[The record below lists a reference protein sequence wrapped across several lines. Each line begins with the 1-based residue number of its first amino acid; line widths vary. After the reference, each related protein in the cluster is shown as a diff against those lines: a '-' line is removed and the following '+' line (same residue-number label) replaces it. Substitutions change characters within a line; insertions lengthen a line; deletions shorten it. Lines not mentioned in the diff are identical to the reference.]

1 MGRKGGGKK
10 SKGGKSLSNVKK
22 NNLKRH
28 KLVKAGKL
36 KPKSSPRFVEG
47 GHLQGKTKKKPE
59 LLKPEELEE
68 RDRVRKE
75 EAKQW
80 VILIIYLHLKF
91 LKQYK
96 IFMKD
101 LKANVLNLFKIKFW
115 CMLPMSIFPSYR
127 HRLPNAPGQ

>member
-1 MGRKGGGKK
+1 MGRKNVGKKGGGKRQI
-10 SKGGKSLSNVKK
+10 SNIKK

-47 GHLQGKTKKKPE
+47 GHLKGKANAKKAI

-68 RDRVRKE
+68 RERIRKE

-80 VILIIYLHLKF
+80 VRKGNKNLLKIF
-91 LKQYK
+91 KNDFKKSCSLAVLGMSLSSRCSCTRLFLTDEFVLKQLL
-96 IFMKD
+96 I
-101 LKANVLNLFKIKFW
+101 
-115 CMLPMSIFPSYR
+115 
-127 HRLPNAPGQ
+127 